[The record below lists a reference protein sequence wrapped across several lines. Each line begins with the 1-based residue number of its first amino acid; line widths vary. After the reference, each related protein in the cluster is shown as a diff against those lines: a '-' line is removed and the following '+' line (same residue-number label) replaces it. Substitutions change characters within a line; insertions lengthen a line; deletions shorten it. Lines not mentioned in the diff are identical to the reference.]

1 MSLFNFKG
9 YIKFSILN
17 VNHVSMLKNNQ
28 GPWFFLWGRIR
39 YGLIEYIYDNANR
52 KIPLHF
58 FV

>member
-39 YGLIEYIYDNANR
+39 YGLIEYVYHNVNR
-52 KIPLHF
+52 KTPLHF
-58 FV
+58 